1 MSADALRG
9 NREPRPVSW
18 IITALC
24 FIGAQFVIVPFLIF
38 LALASDGALIEA
50 PGGFGAAAALLTLS
64 HGARLTPT
72 TAGRNRSRRAG
83 RAG

>member
-1 MSADALRG
+1 MSADALSG

-50 PGGFGAAAALLTLS
+50 PGGFGAAAALLVGLSADLCATLNVVIA
-64 HGARLTPT
+64 GAC
-72 TAGRNRSRRAG
+72 AA
-83 RAG
+83 AWA